1 MNDLIPIE
9 DIPNMILGYQEDTI
23 KETLVAIA
31 EAIPEEEL
39 TPQNQKAL
47 QSMLNINLPMAPK
60 DVSKLFAYATNIRNE
75 SNRIKELA
83 DHYLLQ
89 RLNPEIYRMA
99 LLFAIEAATRA
110 LRAEAVLATYLKA
123 IPTNKGRRKDL
134 DDKENKKLQKRIK
147 SQQKTKAE
155 IIKEVYGLT
164 PQQAKD
170 ISKLEDW
177 AVEKVI
183 DLSKLNKRLPT
194 REWAIQL
201 IKEKHKKENN
211 KPYNPEA
218 KYMDYVPYPQDI
230 MKLPPI
236 RSTTL
241 CSNVGID
248 EYFLEYAHV
257 KNCIMAE
264 LEENRV
270 EFYKKNYPNVVCFQ
284 GDLFDEKIQKG
295 IIEEH
300 IKQGCKLI
308 ISTQPCQNFSLAGKR
323 DFNDPRAKLFVPILN
338 IIEAVDSVNDYV
350 LMENVPPYL
359 TASPKCLQ
367 YILEGKTIVEYIKY
381 RLEQLGYKV
390 NIDKINAANYGTP
403 QSRERVIILASKK
416 GMWKFPIP
424 FKKQVTLMEAIGYL
438 PPINSD
444 LPRTRYYS
452 TPKLTKQEIEMLRHT
467 PTGKSAWDNAK
478 EYQPKTKEGKESG
491 ANRKS
496 RFKRNSWDKPAHTIT
511 SDSGSISGMNT
522 IHPGR
527 IFIDEKTGE
536 KLYSDPRVFNLKE
549 KLILLG
555 FPNGEA
561 WCNDKAE
568 FIIPE
573 DASDNL
579 INVVLGESFLPRL
592 AAVLAETIPNRT
604 PHPDEKLEDYPQMVH
619 IEGES
624 MEFYPVVDYN
634 IRNYNANE
642 EYEKKK
648 EKEKEQIFS
657 MVKSKLGLTT
667 DEETNT
673 IKK

>member
-1 MNDLIPIE
+1 MHNLVPIA
-9 DIPNMILGYQEDTI
+9 NS
-23 KETLVAIA
+23 
-31 EAIPEEEL
+31 IPEKNL
-39 TPQNQKAL
+39 TTEMKKDL
-47 QSMLNINLPMAPK
+47 MYILSINLPLPPKNVTELPNYIKQGIKVRDYMKEMA
-60 DVSKLFAYATNIRNE
+60 
-75 SNRIKELA
+75 NRYYTI
-83 DHYLLQ
+83 
-89 RLNPEIYRMA
+89 NPTSEIYNMA
-99 LLFAIEAATRA
+99 LDRAIECGELV
-110 LRAEAVLATYLKA
+110 LRAELSLSTKLKK
-123 IPTNKGRRKDL
+123 IDTHRGKRTDL
-134 DDKENKKLQKRIK
+134 LKNLTEKEKKKREERIK
-147 SQQKTKAE
+147 AEQKTKAE
-155 IIKEVYGLT
+155 IIQNEYKLSK
-164 PQQAKD
+164 QQAKD
-170 ISKLEDW
+170 ISRLEEW
-177 AVEKVI
+177 AVEAAIKQGWENREI
-183 DLSKLNKRLPT
+183 PT
-194 REWAIQL
+194 RAL
-201 IKEKHKKENN
+201 ALKMIKEKHKADNN
-211 KPYNPEA
+211 KPYNPNA
-218 KYMDYVPYPQDI
+218 VYMDYVLYPQDI

-248 EYFLEYAHV
+248 EYYLEYAHV

-270 EFYKKNYPNVVCFQ
+270 EFYKKNYPSVKCFQ

-300 IKQGCKLI
+300 VKQGCKLI

-323 DFNDPRAKLFVPILN
+323 DFNDPRAKLFVPILH

-381 RLEQLGYKV
+381 RLEKLGYEV
-390 NIDKINAANYGTP
+390 NIDKINAANYGTL

-416 GMWKFPIP
+416 GLWKFPIP
-424 FKKQVTLMEAIGYL
+424 FKKQVTLMEAIGHL
-438 PPINSD
+438 PSINPD
-444 LPRTRYYS
+444 LPCTRYYA
-452 TPKLTKQEIEMLRHT
+452 TQKLTKQEIEMLRHT

-478 EYQPKTKEGKESG
+478 EYQPKTKEGTESG

-561 WCNDKAE
+561 WCNDKAD

-604 PHPDEKLEDYPQMVH
+604 AHPDEKLEDYPKMVH

-624 MEFYPVVDYN
+624 LEFYPIVDEN
-634 IRNYNANE
+634 LRNYNANA

-648 EKEKEQIFS
+648 
-657 MVKSKLGLTT
+657 
-667 DEETNT
+667 
-673 IKK
+673 